1 MIITIEMDRYFFTP
15 SHMDHKSEFVGGTK
29 FHKESIATG
38 NSLTAY
44 RVQHTVCSIIF
55 GWFSN

>member
-1 MIITIEMDRYFFTP
+1 MVITIEIDREFLTP
-15 SHMDHKSEFVGGTK
+15 SHMDHKSEFEGGTK

-44 RVQHTVCSIIF
+44 REQHMV
-55 GWFSN
+55 